1 MTTVDALAPDQLAAF
16 EAINNAPPKSWF
28 FITGGAGTGKSY
40 MIRHL
45 RHNLTGRVVVTAT
58 TGTAAQLIHGR
69 TLHGFAQILRD
80 GVGMSY
86 KADQRCAATDYLIID
101 ECSMMSAQV
110 LDELLQRFQFANHQP
125 TVIFVGD
132 LLQLPP
138 VNGRF
143 LFQHSLWPQVQICK
157 LNVNHRQDS
166 DVPFITALTDLRYA
180 KDTPALRALIKRRT
194 VKVLPD
200 DCTHLH
206 GHNKSVDATN
216 DRRLGEISGDIFK
229 FTGIK
234 KAMYP
239 DSIKWEEKFRLPV
252 ELVLKRQARVVLL
265 KNHPEGEYVN
275 GSTGV
280 VLNYGLD
287 NESMQFVEVR
297 RDRDDR
303 RVRVY
308 PVVEDLLDGS
318 GSCIAT
324 LTQFPIKLAWALT
337 VHKAQGMTLDKVGV
351 NLSGFFVCGQ
361 AYVALSRCRT
371 SEGLFL
377 VGDYTHY
384 DLPQEIVEVMY
395 PRRVSTE
402 PELDV
407 LKKNG
412 GN

>member
-1 MTTVDALAPDQLAAF
+1 MTTVDELAPDQLAAF
-16 EAINNAPPKSWF
+16 EAIRNAPPKSWF

-58 TGTAAQLIHGR
+58 TGTAAQLINGR
-69 TLHGFAQILRD
+69 TLHAWAQIIPRQ
-80 GVGMSY
+80 GVGMSF
-86 KADQRCAATDYLIID
+86 KADQRCAAADYLIID
-101 ECSMMSAQV
+101 ECSMMSTQL
-110 LDELLQRFQFANHQP
+110 LDELLQRFAFANHQP

-138 VNGRF
+138 VEGRY
-143 LFQHSLWPQVQICK
+143 LFQHSIWPQVKVCK

-180 KDTPALRALIKRRT
+180 KDTPALRELIKRRT
-194 VKVLPD
+194 VKALPD

-206 GHNKSVDATN
+206 GHNASVDETN
-216 DRRLGEISGDIFK
+216 ARRLADIKGDTFEFSGS
-229 FTGIK
+229 K

-239 DSIKWEEKFRLPV
+239 ESVNWNKFRLP
-252 ELVLKRQARVVLL
+252 EQLVIKRQARVVLL

-275 GSTGV
+275 GSTGA
-280 VLNYGLD
+280 VLNWGYD
-287 NESMQFVEVR
+287 NEDAQFIEVKL
-297 RDRDDR
+297 DRDDR

-308 PVVEDLLDGS
+308 PTVEDLLDGA
-318 GSCIAT
+318 GRCTAT
-324 LTQFPIKLAWALT
+324 LEQFPMKLAWALT
-337 VHKAQGMTLDKVGV
+337 VHKAQGMTLDRVGV
-351 NLSGFFVCGQ
+351 DLSGFFVCGQ

-377 VGDYTHY
+377 VGEYTHY

-395 PRRVSTE
+395 PRRVVTE
-402 PELDV
+402 
-407 LKKNG
+407 K
-412 GN
+412 